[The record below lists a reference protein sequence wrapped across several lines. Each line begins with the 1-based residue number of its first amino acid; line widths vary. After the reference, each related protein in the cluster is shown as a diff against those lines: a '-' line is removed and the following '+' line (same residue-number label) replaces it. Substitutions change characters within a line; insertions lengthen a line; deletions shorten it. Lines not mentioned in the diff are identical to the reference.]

1 VSWTTIICNIALAW
15 IWVCTYLAAAYTTTL
30 QMGLLRLWYPL
41 LADPSMSTLN
51 ESREEVARRGI
62 ARDYILLAAWP
73 NVLWV
78 SCPVAFGL
86 TDGGNVVGVTGGAI
100 FFGGA

>member
-15 IWVCTYLAAAYTTTL
+15 IRVCTYLAAAYTTTSYKWGFFAFGTL
-30 QMGLLRLWYPL
+30 CWLI
-41 LADPSMSTLN
+41 LAMSTLN
-51 ESREEVARRGI
+51 ESREEVT
-62 ARDYILLAAWP
+62 RDYILLAAWL

-78 SCPVAFGL
+78 LYPVAFGL
-86 TDGGNVVGVTGGAI
+86 TDGGDVVGVTGGAI